1 MKIYRSSSNLE
12 GQNLNK
18 IHLFD
23 LRNSILAKL
32 QKNIKDS
39 FLKVIAD
46 VVNLKYFFN
55 FKI

>member
-1 MKIYRSSSNLE
+1 MQIYRSSSNLE

-23 LRNSILAKL
+23 LRNSIHAKL
-32 QKNIKDS
+32 QKNVKDS
-39 FLKVIAD
+39 FQKVIAD